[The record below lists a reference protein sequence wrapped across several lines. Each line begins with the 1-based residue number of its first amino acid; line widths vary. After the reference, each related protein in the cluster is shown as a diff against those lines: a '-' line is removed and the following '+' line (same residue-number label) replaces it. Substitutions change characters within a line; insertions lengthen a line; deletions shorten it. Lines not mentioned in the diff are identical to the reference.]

1 MTANHEMAVL
11 LVAPIGRDAELIR
24 LVLQKSGVQS
34 EAFSEIASATEAL
47 SSGNFGA
54 LLIAEEALGTKG
66 IALLASVRAEQP
78 AWSDVPVL
86 VLTATPSHTAK
97 NSQHERQL
105 LPIDNVVLLDR
116 PIRMATLVAS
126 IRAALR
132 ARSRQYER
140 RLAEEALQQ
149 SEKFAVI
156 GRLSASVAHEIN
168 NPLEA
173 ISNVLYLLDQTALNP
188 QQQQYLH
195 VAQEELQRV
204 AEIAAHTL
212 TFNRHS
218 NVRGAA
224 SVSVLLDSA
233 LALYRSRLTSSGV
246 VVESRHQNTPPLRCY
261 PGELRQLF
269 ANLIGNAFDA
279 TRKGGR
285 ILVRER
291 YAVHPNTG
299 QPGIRIIL
307 ADTGHGMGADVKA
320 HLFEPFHS
328 TKGRHGNGLGLWIS
342 KGIVD
347 KHGGS
352 LRFRSSTKQGSS
364 GTVFSIFLPLDL
376 DSSQRPL
383 ARTGT

>member
-24 LVLQKSGVQS
+24 LVLQESGVQS
-34 EAFSEIASATEAL
+34 EAFNEIASATEAL

-86 VLTATPSHTAK
+86 VLTATPPHTAK
-97 NSQHERQL
+97 NRQHERQL
-105 LPIDNVVLLDR
+105 LPLDNVVLLDR

-140 RLAEEALQQ
+140 KLAEEAIQK

-156 GRLSASVAHEIN
+156 GRLSASLAHEIN

-204 AEIAAHTL
+204 TEIAAHTL

-279 TRKGGR
+279 TRNGGR
-285 ILVRER
+285 IVVRDR
-291 YAVHPNTG
+291 YAMHPNTG

-328 TKGRHGNGLGLWIS
+328 TKGSHGNGLGLWIS

-376 DSSQRPL
+376 SQS
-383 ARTGT
+383 TGPFIGQV

>member
-34 EAFSEIASATEAL
+34 EAFNEIASATEAL

-97 NSQHERQL
+97 NRQHERQL
-105 LPIDNVVLLDR
+105 LPLDNVILLDR

-140 RLAEEALQQ
+140 RLAEEALQK

-279 TRKGGR
+279 TRNGGR
-285 ILVRER
+285 IVVRER
-291 YAVHPNTG
+291 YAMHPNTG

-364 GTVFSIFLPLDL
+364 GTVFSIFLPLAL
-376 DSSQRPL
+376 EN
-383 ARTGT
+383 